1 MLQQLGEEI
10 KEGEKPNLTIDDEIA
25 CFGGLYPGTKVA
37 PSSNIFPRIDTKAML
52 ELLEKE
58 SKAEMEKAA
67 AAKKVAEGAADAKKD
82 EAVLPNVTF
91 DQFKACDLRAGTVK
105 VCEKL
110 PKSDRILRLMI
121 DFGEG
126 QPRQILSGLAEFY
139 KPEELVGRQVIA
151 VLNLEPRK
159 IRGAMSNGMVLT
171 AEKDGKLTL
180 IAPSVPMPDGSR
192 IG

>member
-1 MLQQLGEEI
+1 M
-10 KEGEKPNLTIDDEIA
+10 
-25 CFGGLYPGTKVA
+25 
-37 PSSNIFPRIDTKAML
+37 
-52 ELLEKE
+52 
-58 SKAEMEKAA
+58 
-67 AAKKVAEGAADAKKD
+67 
-82 EAVLPNVTF
+82 LPNVTF
-91 DQFKACDLRAGTVK
+91 DQFKACDLRVGTVK

-121 DFGEG
+121 DFAEG